1 MGNCKLVVSSL
12 LIDNASQKKIEYTC
26 SKNLKSM
33 KKFIIKSALII
44 FTGMTII
51 GCGQKQEVKEKYCGV
66 EMSGFEVMDAK
77 TAGNKG
83 YDYTEDDKKLL
94 VDITEAV
101 HQLFNDELEI
111 EFFFFMKTSDKIGM
125 YIIAPEDQKIVET
138 ISCYLLKNN
147 FDGRLPENK
156 NLIFYTDKHETLV
169 AAIKSKE

>member
-1 MGNCKLVVSSL
+1 M
-12 LIDNASQKKIEYTC
+12 
-26 SKNLKSM
+26 KNV
-33 KKFIIKSALII
+33 IIKSVLII

-51 GCGQKQEVKEKYCGV
+51 GCGQKQEIKEKYCGV

-83 YDYTEDDKKLL
+83 YDYTENDKKLL

-101 HQLFNDELEI
+101 HKLFNDELEI

-125 YIIAPEDQKIVET
+125 YIIAPEDQEIVKT
-138 ISCYLLKNN
+138 ISCYLLNNN
-147 FDGRLPENK
+147 FEGRLPDNK